1 MIGPDLV
8 VFLWTVA
15 GVLAAVLFPVLTAAV
30 RRDFPVGVVEGGV
43 PPWVRKYATLF
54 VYAVIASIAGLAIW
68 MTQNPSGTIPW
79 FTAFLI
85 GFGAE
90 AAIEKFLN
98 PIV

>member
-1 MIGPDLV
+1 MGGPDLG

-15 GVLAAVLFPVLTAAV
+15 GVLAAVLFPILAAAV
-30 RRDFPVGVVEGGV
+30 KREFPARVVGSGM
-43 PPWVRKYATLF
+43 PPWVRKYAILF
-54 VYAVIASIAGLAIW
+54 IYAALASLAGLAIW
-68 MTQNPSGTIPW
+68 ISQNPDEKIPW

-98 PIV
+98 PVV